1 MGKQSKKINK
11 YRVDEISKS
20 FVKVRPADD
29 SGMTNEDDAD
39 ISVFIV
45 DGKPWVKVSE
55 VVKSIGKQAMVRGA
69 VRLLEMVGFRK
80 NKDYWVTTIDG
91 LTGKHAVMPFEKIVP
106 FLDKLNV
113 SFLKPEL
120 YEFYSVRM
128 KTDLRKMMDELPI
141 ADMGGYTLRNGR
153 LIATHPL
160 PDEQTINNA
169 VESKKK
175 PEPVAEIKHEGT
187 DIRISKKE
195 MELISQNIMTQ
206 AKAMTV
212 LAEEIKQLR
221 KDRADMAA
229 MIDYQNKDLRKI
241 KVQVEQLYLDLH

>member
-1 MGKQSKKINK
+1 MGKQSRKINK
-11 YRVDEISKS
+11 YRVDEVSNS

-69 VRLLEMVGFRK
+69 VRLLEMVGFKK
-80 NKDYWVTTIDG
+80 NKDFWVTTIDG

-120 YEFYSVRM
+120 YEFYNVRM
-128 KTDLRKMMDELPI
+128 KNDLRNMMDELPI

-153 LIATHPL
+153 LLATHSISNKQP
-160 PDEQTINNA
+160 NKA
-169 VESKKK
+169 VVIEKK
-175 PEPVAEIKHEGT
+175 PEQEREVKREGT
-187 DIRISKKE
+187 DIKISRYE

-212 LAEEIKQLR
+212 LADELKALK
-221 KDRADMAA
+221 KDREDMGA
-229 MIDYQNKDLRKI
+229 MISYLSENISKISDKVDYLVKELG
-241 KVQVEQLYLDLH
+241 